1 MKTHYQA
8 YLFDLDGTLV
18 DTAPDLGEALN
29 VSLRET
35 GVPGVTADQARQWI
49 GRGARYSLIQ
59 ALEYFELVLEQTAV
73 DALLEKFLNYYA
85 EHIADLSTPYDG
97 VVYTLGAL
105 HDAGTKL
112 AVVTN
117 KPTRF
122 TVPLLS
128 ALALDGYFSS
138 VVCGD
143 TAAQPKPAADPILL
157 CLSELTVPADQ
168 ALMVGDSSVDVEA
181 AKAAGVDVA
190 CFSGGYNHGIDVY
203 SLKPNLVFDDMREIL
218 SASPV

>member
-29 VSLRET
+29 VSLREA

-97 VVYTLGAL
+97 VVDTLGAL
-105 HDAGTKL
+105 QDAGTKL

-128 ALALDGYFSS
+128 SLALDGYFSS

-190 CFSGGYNHGIDVY
+190 CFSGGYNHRIDVY